1 MSLDEAPRRR
11 VVDNSNG
18 QARQAIAATLEQFA
32 AWRRDLA
39 HFDAQV
45 DRHFSA
51 ADRERMLARCAQI
64 EGELLAAR
72 TDLLAGLMDA
82 PQKVTAHSRVVDV
95 ERALDDV
102 ERAVRALRG
111 RLTQ

>member
-1 MSLDEAPRRR
+1 
-11 VVDNSNG
+11 
-18 QARQAIAATLEQFA
+18 
-32 AWRRDLA
+32 
-39 HFDAQV
+39 
-45 DRHFSA
+45 
-51 ADRERMLARCAQI
+51 
-64 EGELLAAR
+64 
-72 TDLLAGLMDA
+72 MDA